1 MLLEEGE
8 VIVVV
13 VVEPLVVLAKRAL
26 TISVVYAC
34 LPELLLLLLL
44 LLLFLLLLVDLM
56 LFEDGDKD
64 GRTTEGGKD
73 RVAVALLAAVGVA
86 LAEAVGVVAPPP
98 PTSDESIDDAE
109 GEALLRS
116 VDSEGSRVVVTARNV
131 GFGDEELMF
140 MEVILR
146 AGLVSMTQ

>member
-1 MLLEEGE
+1 
-8 VIVVV
+8 
-13 VVEPLVVLAKRAL
+13 
-26 TISVVYAC
+26 
-34 LPELLLLLLL
+34 LPELLLPL
-44 LLLFLLLLVDLM
+44 LLLLVDLL

-73 RVAVALLAAVGVA
+73 VVAVAL

-98 PTSDESIDDAE
+98 ISDESIDDAE
-109 GEALLRS
+109 GDALLRS
-116 VDSEGSRVVVTARNV
+116 VDSEGSRVVLTACNV

-146 AGLVSMTQ
+146 